1 MQPHEHFHAGFL
13 IQLLGFVT
21 PTYLHACL
29 LIETPEGEPNRF
41 FAGALL
47 ASHLVVVAVRFA
59 VLTLGDTARGHVV
72 FCRVGLSQWLGQI
85 VASSYVPARR
95 TS

>member
-1 MQPHEHFHAGFL
+1 MQPHERFHAGFL

-21 PTYLHACL
+21 PTYLHSYV
-29 LIETPEGEPNRF
+29 LIEAPDGPVRY

-59 VLTLGDTARGHVV
+59 VRCTCMWRSGERYMWL
-72 FCRVGLSQWLGQI
+72 CERVS
-85 VASSYVPARR
+85 
-95 TS
+95 